1 MEFSDSTNRFIIL
14 FLLFFFYLYL
24 RFRQTQL
31 RMKKKIHTVQCNPLE
46 MVVAS
51 MIDENQANDTFQ
63 TCMEYNM
70 AEGAMKSQKE
80 YGKYYE
86 DDIRKTVDQINENNK
101 NSSLSQKQ
109 KQEELFKLLNT
120 KTENVG
126 DLVKQ
131 QQIINETL
139 ENSSQPISEIAKR
152 IALLSDRFK
161 EIFNQIPKKTVS
173 V

>member
-1 MEFSDSTNRFIIL
+1 
-14 FLLFFFYLYL
+14 
-24 RFRQTQL
+24 
-31 RMKKKIHTVQCNPLE
+31 MKKKIHTVQCNPLE

-51 MIDENQANDTFQ
+51 MIDENKANDTFQ
-63 TCMEYNM
+63 TCMEYNL

-86 DDIRKTVDQINENNK
+86 DDIRKTVEQIDENNK

-131 QQIINETL
+131 QQMINKTL
-139 ENSSQPISEIAKR
+139 GDSSQP
-152 IALLSDRFK
+152 LSDIATSINNLSDKFQD
-161 EIFNQIPKKTVS
+161 IFDSIPQD
-173 V
+173 

>member
-80 YGKYYE
+80 YGKHYE

-131 QQIINETL
+131 QQMINQTL
-139 ENSSQPISEIAKR
+139 HDSSQPLSQIANRIAK
-152 IALLSDRFK
+152 LSSKFK
-161 EIFNQIPKKTVS
+161 EIFNQIPKDVD
-173 V
+173 

>member
-51 MIDENQANDTFQ
+51 MIDENKANDTFQ
-63 TCMEYNM
+63 TCMEYNL

-86 DDIRKTVDQINENNK
+86 DDIRKTVEQIDENNK

-131 QQIINETL
+131 QQMINKTL
-139 ENSSQPISEIAKR
+139 GDSSQP
-152 IALLSDRFK
+152 LSDIATSINNLSDKFQD
-161 EIFNQIPKKTVS
+161 IFDSIPQD
-173 V
+173 

>member
-1 MEFSDSTNRFIIL
+1 
-14 FLLFFFYLYL
+14 
-24 RFRQTQL
+24 
-31 RMKKKIHTVQCNPLE
+31 MKKKIHTVQCNPLE

-109 KQEELFKLLNT
+109 KQEDQKLI
-120 KTENVG
+120 
-126 DLVKQ
+126 Q
-131 QQIINETL
+131 
-139 ENSSQPISEIAKR
+139 R
-152 IALLSDRFK
+152 LL
-161 EIFNQIPKKTVS
+161 
-173 V
+173 